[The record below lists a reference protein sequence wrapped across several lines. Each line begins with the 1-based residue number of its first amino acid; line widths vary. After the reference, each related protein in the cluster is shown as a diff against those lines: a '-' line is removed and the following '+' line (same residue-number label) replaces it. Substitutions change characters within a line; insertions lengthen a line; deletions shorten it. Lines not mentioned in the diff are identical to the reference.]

1 MNFKF
6 LSENSKEIKLLETKL
21 SLIKGIGNEHL
32 VDLMIE
38 VYRWEND
45 VRVTRK
51 RWSKWQQIIVKEV
64 AKRG

>member
-1 MNFKF
+1 M
-6 LSENSKEIKLLETKL
+6 LLETKL

-51 RWSKWQQIIVKEV
+51 RWSEWQQIIVKEV